1 MRSSKFLSVF
11 VAAVIVFMP
20 LVSVTA
26 AAENGVEESS
36 AVLSEPAE
44 ITVSDKASGAVTALT
59 VMSVVLPAVIIVSVV
74 LIIIWIK
81 KNSDQKNDSK

>member
-1 MRSSKFLSVF
+1 M
-11 VAAVIVFMP
+11 AAVIVFMP

-44 ITVSDKASGAVTALT
+44 ITVSDKASGVVTALT
-59 VMSVVLPAVIIVSVV
+59 VMSVVLPAVLIVSVV
-74 LIIIWIK
+74 SIIIWIK
-81 KNSDQKNDSK
+81 KNSDQKNDRK

>member
-1 MRSSKFLSVF
+1 M
-11 VAAVIVFMP
+11 AAVIVFMP